1 MVMVM
6 DKKQF
11 FNEMAA
17 TWDQKFYTPQLIQ
30 YLPELVSLFRLT
42 PASKILDV
50 GAGTGGIIPFLL
62 QAIGEKGKIWAID
75 FAEEM
80 IKVGKQKFQKEA
92 RVTFELAEV
101 ESLPYPQDFFDHI
114 VCFGAF
120 PHFADKLKA
129 LKEMVRV
136 LKEKGTLVI
145 AHALSS
151 AELKER
157 HQGCAPVSKDFL
169 PEAAEMSMFFE
180 HAGLRLTRLIDQPRC
195 YLCEGVKKPF
205 SSNSHVSGGEKI

>member
-1 MVMVM
+1 M

-17 TWDQKFYTPQLIQ
+17 TWDQRFYTPELKQ
-30 YLPELVSLFRLT
+30 YLPHLVSLFHLT
-42 PASKILDV
+42 PAAKILDV

-62 QAIGEKGKIWAID
+62 QALGEKGKIWAID

-80 IKVGKQKFQKEA
+80 IKVGRKKFQGEP
-92 RVTFELAEV
+92 RVIFELAAV
-101 ESLPYPQDFFDHI
+101 ESLPYANEFFDHI

-136 LKEKGTLVI
+136 LKGNGTLII

-151 AELKER
+151 FELKER
-157 HQGCAPVSKDFL
+157 HQEVAPVAKDFL
-169 PEAAEMSMFFE
+169 PEAAEMKVLLAQ
-180 HAGLRLTRLIDQPRC
+180 AGLRLSRLIDQSRC
-195 YLCEGVKKPF
+195 YLCEGVK
-205 SSNSHVSGGEKI
+205 

>member
-1 MVMVM
+1 M

-17 TWDQKFYTPQLIQ
+17 NWDQRFYTPELKQ
-30 YLPELVSLFRLT
+30 YLPHLVALFQLT
-42 PASKILDV
+42 PSSKILDV

-75 FAEEM
+75 FAAEM
-80 IKVGKQKFQKEA
+80 IKVGKKKFQDES

-101 ESLPYPQDFFDHI
+101 ESLPYPHDFFDHI

-120 PHFADKLKA
+120 PHFEDKLKA

-136 LKEKGTLVI
+136 LKEKGTLII

-157 HQGCAPVSKDFL
+157 HQGIAPVSKDFL
-169 PEAAEMSMFFE
+169 PEAAEMSIFFE
-180 HAGLRLTRLIDQPRC
+180 KAGLRLTRLLDRPKC
-195 YLCEGVKKPF
+195 YLCEGVKIAKPILA
-205 SSNSHVSGGEKI
+205 NPN

>member
-1 MVMVM
+1 MEM

-17 TWDQKFYTPQLIQ
+17 TWDQKFYTPELKQ
-30 YLPELVSLFRLT
+30 YLPNLVALFQLT
-42 PASKILDV
+42 PSSKILDV

-62 QAIGEKGKIWAID
+62 QAIGEGGKIWAID
-75 FAEEM
+75 FAAEM
-80 IKVGKQKFQKEA
+80 IKVGKEKFKEDA
-92 RVTFELAEV
+92 QVTFELAEV
-101 ESLPYPQDFFDHI
+101 ESLPYPPDFFDHV

-120 PHFADKLKA
+120 PHFEDRLKA

-136 LKEKGTLVI
+136 LKENGTLII

-157 HQGCAPVSKDFL
+157 HQGIAPVSKDFL
-169 PEAAEMSMFFE
+169 PEADEMSILFE
-180 HAGLRLTRLIDQPRC
+180 QAGLRLTRLIDRSKC
-195 YLCEGVKKPF
+195 YLCEGL
-205 SSNSHVSGGEKI
+205 KIG